1 MMVDEEATGPQAI
14 ETTLLR
20 LLEAR
25 GAGKALD
32 PAEAARA
39 LGGPHPD
46 GWGPLMQPIRQ
57 AAVRLASEGRLVIL
71 RKGKPVDPTAFKGI
85 YRLALVAGDA
95 ATDGPGSSSEDLP
108 VAQ

>member
-1 MMVDEEATGPQAI
+1 MTLEVEATGPAAI

-20 LLEAR
+20 LLEER
-25 GAGKALD
+25 AGKALD

-57 AAVRLASEGRLVIL
+57 VAVRLASEGRLVIL
-71 RKGKPVDPTAFKGI
+71 RKGKPVDPTDFKGI
-85 YRLALVAGDA
+85 YRLALAPEGAG
-95 ATDGPGSSSEDLP
+95 TDGPGSNSDDLP
-108 VAQ
+108 VTQ

>member
-1 MMVDEEATGPQAI
+1 MTVEVEVTGPAAI
-14 ETTLLR
+14 EATLLR
-20 LLEAR
+20 LLEER
-25 GAGKALD
+25 GTGKALD

-57 AAVRLASEGRLVIL
+57 VAVRLASEGRLIIL

-85 YRLALVAGDA
+85 YRLALAPGGAD
-95 ATDGPGSSSEDLP
+95 TDGPGSSSEDLP
-108 VAQ
+108 VTQ